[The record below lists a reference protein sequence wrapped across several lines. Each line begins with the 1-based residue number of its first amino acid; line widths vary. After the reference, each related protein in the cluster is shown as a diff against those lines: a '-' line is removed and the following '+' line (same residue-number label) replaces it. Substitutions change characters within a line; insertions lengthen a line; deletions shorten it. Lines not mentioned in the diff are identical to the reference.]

1 MAFRCNVVIHFF
13 DNALKVAVKEESCEE
28 CGASQVEVG
37 FKVNTTESPDVC
49 QGHSHHTIVRVGL
62 TFAVPHF
69 YVDAEHHVYLP
80 FIPLLF

>member
-37 FKVNTTESPDVC
+37 FKVNNRVTRCLSGPFSPH
-49 QGHSHHTIVRVGL
+49 HSQSRINLCCTS
-62 TFAVPHF
+62 
-69 YVDAEHHVYLP
+69 
-80 FIPLLF
+80 LLCGR